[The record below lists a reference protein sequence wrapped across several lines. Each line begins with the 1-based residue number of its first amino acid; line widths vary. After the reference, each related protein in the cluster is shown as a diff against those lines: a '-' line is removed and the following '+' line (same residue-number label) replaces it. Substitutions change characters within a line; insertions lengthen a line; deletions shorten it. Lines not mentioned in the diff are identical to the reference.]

1 MYSGLLK
8 AFRLILFTLTLLI
21 FNNPLLAQDAEQ
33 DSKEKV
39 EEVKK
44 EVQKTE
50 EKKEPEKSL
59 LSKINS
65 AIEDTL
71 FFDIAGGSIEVD
83 NVDINGNPVD
93 PKVPKKQVKL
103 YFLVVFLAVGAIFF
117 TFFYRFINFTML
129 KHSVD
134 VIRGKYDNPEDK
146 GEISHFKA
154 LTSALSATIGLGN
167 IAGVAIAI
175 QVGGPGAVFWM
186 MLISLFGM
194 CAKFNSATLA
204 QYFRK
209 ENSDG
214 SISGGPM
221 YYLELGLKN
230 KGGFLAG
237 LGLVLATL
245 YAICLMGG
253 AIGGGNM
260 FQGNQALAAV
270 GLSLKNL
277 GANPD
282 FINSNSFKY
291 IFGVCLAGAAAVVIL
306 GGIKRI
312 GNATSKIVPIMCGAY
327 ILASLY
333 IIITNISEL
342 GNSISLIISNAFSAN
357 AAFGGFFGV
366 LMMGVLR
373 AAFSNE
379 AGLGSASIAHA
390 AAKTDEPVREGIVAM
405 IGPIID
411 TVIVCFMTS
420 MVVIITGKWSAKIDS
435 TGEVLQPGAIMT
447 MDAFGSTI
455 SWFPYI
461 LTLCILLFAF
471 STMISWCYYG
481 ERGWIYLVDKFT
493 DNNGVKS
500 VIIFRV
506 IFIIFIFIGVI
517 SSNGDVITF
526 SEFMILSMA
535 FPNILGS
542 IFLAPFV
549 WNKAKDYIGRYKT
562 GEFKTFK

>member
-1 MYSGLLK
+1 
-8 AFRLILFTLTLLI
+8 
-21 FNNPLLAQDAEQ
+21 
-33 DSKEKV
+33 
-39 EEVKK
+39 
-44 EVQKTE
+44 
-50 EKKEPEKSL
+50 
-59 LSKINS
+59 
-65 AIEDTL
+65 
-71 FFDIAGGSIEVD
+71 
-83 NVDINGNPVD
+83 
-93 PKVPKKQVKL
+93 
-103 YFLVVFLAVGAIFF
+103 
-117 TFFYRFINFTML
+117 
-129 KHSVD
+129 
-134 VIRGKYDNPEDK
+134 
-146 GEISHFKA
+146 
-154 LTSALSATIGLGN
+154 
-167 IAGVAIAI
+167 
-175 QVGGPGAVFWM
+175 
-186 MLISLFGM
+186 
-194 CAKFNSATLA
+194 
-204 QYFRK
+204 
-209 ENSDG
+209 
-214 SISGGPM
+214 
-221 YYLELGLKN
+221 
-230 KGGFLAG
+230 
-237 LGLVLATL
+237 
-245 YAICLMGG
+245 
-253 AIGGGNM
+253 
-260 FQGNQALAAV
+260 
-270 GLSLKNL
+270 
-277 GANPD
+277 
-282 FINSNSFKY
+282 
-291 IFGVCLAGAAAVVIL
+291 
-306 GGIKRI
+306 
-312 GNATSKIVPIMCGAY
+312 
-327 ILASLY
+327 
-333 IIITNISEL
+333 
-342 GNSISLIISNAFSAN
+342 
-357 AAFGGFFGV
+357 
-366 LMMGVLR
+366 MMGVLR